1 MKTIK
6 QIADEIGVSKQ
17 SVYKR
22 YKGKLYSVCAP
33 YTHTEHGVLYLD
45 NKAENIIKKDFEKS
59 NTLNI
64 KDTECSVGVSNVEP
78 IEDEIISVLKKTID
92 TLQNQLDIKDSQID
106 KLTEALII
114 SQKTSAAEQALHAGT
129 MQKQL
134 QESESEKEEVEVI
147 EEKPSFWQRVFNK
160 K

>member
-45 NKAENIIKKDFEKS
+45 NKAENILKKDFKKS
-59 NTLNI
+59 NTSNI
-64 KDTECSVGVSNVEP
+64 KDTECSIGVSNVEP

-134 QESESEKEEVEVI
+134 QASETEKEEVEVI